1 MAELILAKDLPQ
13 PSSIVAKLLK
23 IKVLKDQLDLLEEEL
38 RAEYKNT
45 NPPKKQQTSSG
56 EISVTESQRLT
67 FNNDLILAIATA
79 KGIDPNVLGDFAFKA
94 DEKKVQSAI
103 SVGLITNDELVQQQA
118 VKITSYDRF
127 TIKPTEIVVNGLAEQ
142 AKSVLLQLASDK

>member
-1 MAELILAKDLPQ
+1 MAELILANDLPQ

-23 IKVLKDQLDLLEEEL
+23 IKVLKDQLDQLEEEL
-38 RAEYKNT
+38 RAEYKST

-67 FNNDLILAIATA
+67 FDNNLVLAIATA
-79 KGIDPNVLGDFAFKA
+79 KGIDPNVLGEFAFKA

-103 SVGLITNDELVQQQA
+103 SAGLITNEELQGA
-118 VKITSYDRF
+118 VKISTFDRF
-127 TIKPTEIVVNGLAEQ
+127 TIKPTENVVNSLSVQ
-142 AKSVLLQLASDK
+142 AKSVLLQLASEKI